1 MNELLNEKLHQLLAA
16 FTSDNITESDVA
28 VKRIK
33 DLFPDNDFK
42 YGAINSATDF
52 YVENKEMIHLSD
64 NNESRI
70 VISYPEGDRFGDRLS
85 DPNTDIW
92 IEYLNKDKLEKLP
105 LFENNHVEKTWIEN
119 IAQTKEDITQD
130 KPLTKEYILAQIK
143 SHSDNFPPEL
153 PLSLLERANDELLLD
168 KDIKKAVIN
177 SMKDIAEYDAGAA
190 ADQYNYGQYGGMD
203 VDPWDMEPCN
213 QFKTTHLPENV
224 EKLYRQDIEDTYLQY
239 EGVLD
244 NLKKEKDSLGK
255 EIKGQTFFHNNKD
268 LILSYFEERNK
279 VYNENKDFITGVIY
293 NSPEFIENPNTI
305 DTFDKFTFLQK
316 MNLDKFTY
324 QLDSEKI
331 RYKLTKQTLDTFPSE
346 LNKKYSN
353 INFHDL
359 EFEVQ
364 STKISEKKY
373 LEKYHKLTYQ
383 KFKSWQFIQRRRN
396 ETELND
402 TIDKIEHTKNL
413 SFYLDTKL
421 ENEKLQDSIRDLE
434 LTIGHGEKYN
444 KDIEKLYSKFDDNIV
459 DKIKYTIFLDD
470 ELSNKAAGVPFNF
483 LENYQSIFADYE
495 VDLNLLKER
504 FIETNRQI
512 ARAEKILN
520 ISSSLETAEK
530 EYTQSYVRE
539 DKEKVSAKQDVKK
552 ENNIANRIKEA
563 KYKSINQQRNT
574 MNHPKKEL
582 QR

>member
-1 MNELLNEKLHQLLAA
+1 MNEPLNEKLQQLLSV

-33 DLFPDNDFK
+33 DLFPDSDFK
-42 YGAINSATDF
+42 YGSRNSSTDF
-52 YVENKEMIHLSD
+52 YIENKEMIHLSD

-70 VISYPEGDRFGDRLS
+70 VISYPEGDRFGNRLS

-119 IAQTKEDITQD
+119 IDQAKEDITQD
-130 KPLTKEYILAQIK
+130 KLLTKEYILAQIEA
-143 SHSDNFPPEL
+143 HSDNFPPEL
-153 PLSLLERANDELLLD
+153 PLSLLERTSDELLLD
-168 KDIKKAVIN
+168 KDIKKAVID
-177 SMKDIAEYDAGAA
+177 SMKGIADYDAGAA

-224 EKLYRQDIEDTYLQY
+224 EKLYKQDIEDAYLQY
-239 EGVLD
+239 EGVVD

-293 NSPEFIENPNTI
+293 NSPEFIENPHTL

-316 MNLDKFTY
+316 MNLAKFTS

-331 RYKLTKQTLDTFPSE
+331 RYKLAKQTLDTYPSE

-373 LEKYHKLTYQ
+373 LEKYHELTYQ
-383 KFKSWQFIQRRRN
+383 KFKPWQFIQRRRN
-396 ETELND
+396 EAELND

-434 LTIGHGEKYN
+434 LITGHGEKYN
-444 KDIEKLYSKFDDNIV
+444 KDIEELYSKFDDNIV
-459 DKIKYTIFLDD
+459 DKIKYTISLDD

-495 VDLNLLKER
+495 MDLNLLKER

-520 ISSSLETAEK
+520 ISPSLETAEK

-539 DKEKVSAKQDVKK
+539 DKEKVSTKQDVKK
-552 ENNIANRIKEA
+552 VNNIADRIKDA
-563 KYKSINQQRNT
+563 KEKASNQEKNVKGISKNEIQR
-574 MNHPKKEL
+574 
-582 QR
+582 

>member
-1 MNELLNEKLHQLLAA
+1 MNEPLNEKLQQLLSA
-16 FTSDNITESDVA
+16 FTTDNITESDVA
-28 VKRIK
+28 VKHIK
-33 DLFPDNDFK
+33 DLFPNKNFK
-42 YGAINSATDF
+42 YESRNSSTDF
-52 YVENKEMIHLSD
+52 YIENKEMIHLSA

-70 VISYPEGDRFGDRLS
+70 VISYPEGDRFGNRLS

-119 IAQTKEDITQD
+119 IAQAKEDITQD
-130 KPLTKEYILAQIK
+130 KPLTKEYILAQIEA
-143 SHSDNFPPEL
+143 HSDNFPPEL
-153 PLSLLERANDELLLD
+153 PLSLLERTSDELLLD
-168 KDIKKAVIN
+168 KDIKKAVID
-177 SMKDIAEYDAGAA
+177 SMKDIADYDAGAA

-224 EKLYRQDIEDTYLQY
+224 EKLYKQDIEDTYLQY
-239 EGVLD
+239 EGVVD

-293 NSPEFIENPNTI
+293 NSPEFIENPHTL

-316 MNLDKFTY
+316 MNLAKFTS

-331 RYKLTKQTLDTFPSE
+331 RYKLAKQTLDTYPSE

-373 LEKYHKLTYQ
+373 LE
-383 KFKSWQFIQRRRN
+383 
-396 ETELND
+396 
-402 TIDKIEHTKNL
+402 
-413 SFYLDTKL
+413 
-421 ENEKLQDSIRDLE
+421 
-434 LTIGHGEKYN
+434 
-444 KDIEKLYSKFDDNIV
+444 
-459 DKIKYTIFLDD
+459 
-470 ELSNKAAGVPFNF
+470 
-483 LENYQSIFADYE
+483 
-495 VDLNLLKER
+495 
-504 FIETNRQI
+504 
-512 ARAEKILN
+512 
-520 ISSSLETAEK
+520 
-530 EYTQSYVRE
+530 
-539 DKEKVSAKQDVKK
+539 
-552 ENNIANRIKEA
+552 
-563 KYKSINQQRNT
+563 NT
-574 MNHPKKEL
+574 MN
-582 QR
+582 